1 MKRLVVGLSVLTV
14 VIGVSVYAIAQSQ
27 NKNDETPAAA
37 PAEAE
42 TAPPKAIPLTASEA
56 SAQSSAGEAPPV
68 SPAKLGSA
76 FSQDTRSSRFASSPP
91 TQPPATLPPSPL
103 GAAPSTLRMADA
115 TSTPDV
121 PSARDPFGRRGR
133 SDTAQVAQ
141 LPAQPPVSAPATT
154 PGDLTSP
161 AQIGGQSILKSPAA
175 IPAVAAVTPAAT
187 TSRFP
192 AAPLPQTPPV
202 ATGNRFAPVPAPRQI
217 QEPAPVNAAP
227 IGQQASPHRPAP
239 LQSASTAPAPL
250 QPVSPAPV
258 AIARSLSASPYQRGT
273 SPTPATY
280 AAANY
285 NATSVA
291 TSSGRPG
298 DRVLEGPQSASLV
311 VEKIAPAEI
320 QIGKS
325 SSFVIKVQNTGR
337 ADATKVV
344 LQDFVPEKTRFV
356 QADPPASPAPNGS
369 LIWQLGT
376 VKAGEETSVTLELE
390 PTDEG
395 EIGSVATV
403 SFQSQVS
410 ARTVATR
417 PLLTLE
423 QTAPPTVL
431 IGGDVVIRVKVANP
445 GTGAAS
451 GVILEED
458 VPEGLSHPAGKALE
472 FEVGTL
478 KPGESRDLELTM
490 KAMTAGF
497 VENVLSARSDAVST
511 VSSSSR
517 VEITAPEI
525 SLGLVGPRKRYL
537 ERKATYTVSIQNPG
551 TATAHDVEVIA
562 YLPKGLQFVD
572 TNNQGQYDAQSHA
585 VYWSLEELPAR
596 QSGNVELTA
605 MPVQAGQQRIRVEG
619 KAQMGLTHETEQ
631 VVDVEGFAALVF
643 SVVDLADP
651 IEVGGKTHYEIHVE
665 NQGSKTATNVEIGA
679 ILPAGLTP
687 IDGEGPTKAFV
698 TGQQVVFE
706 KLPRL
711 APKDKRVFRIQIQGR
726 QAGDQHVQV
735 QLQSDDMQSPLVK
748 EERTR
753 VYVDQ

>member
-14 VIGVSVYAIAQSQ
+14 VIGVGVYAIAQSQ
-27 NKNDETPAAA
+27 NKNNESAAAA
-37 PAEAE
+37 PPEAE
-42 TAPPKAIPLTASEA
+42 PAPPKAIPITASEA
-56 SAQSSAGEAPPV
+56 LAQSSTGEAPPV

-76 FSQDTRSSRFASSPP
+76 FSQDTGSSRFASSPSA
-91 TQPPATLPPSPL
+91 QPPTTLPPSPL
-103 GAAPSTLRMADA
+103 GSAPSTLTMSDA
-115 TSTPDV
+115 TPSSDV
-121 PSARDPFGRRGR
+121 PSAHDPFGRRGR
-133 SDTAQVAQ
+133 SDTSQVAQ
-141 LPAQPPVSAPATT
+141 LPAQPPIAVPATT
-154 PGDLTSP
+154 PSDLTP
-161 AQIGGQSILKSPAA
+161 PPHQAAAPVGGQSILKAPAA
-175 IPAVAAVTPAAT
+175 IPAIAAVTPAA
-187 TSRFP
+187 
-192 AAPLPQTPPV
+192 
-202 ATGNRFAPVPAPRQI
+202 ATNRFSTSPSPQAPPASTGTRFTQAPAPRQF
-217 QEPAPVNAAP
+217 QEPAPANATP
-227 IGQQASPHRPAP
+227 IGQQAAPYAAAP

-250 QPVSPAPV
+250 QPAPASPA
-258 AIARSLSASPYQRGT
+258 
-273 SPTPATY
+273 PATY

-285 NATSVA
+285 SANSVA

-376 VKAGEETSVTLELE
+376 IKAGEETSVTLELE

-417 PLLTLE
+417 PLLTIE
-423 QTAPPTVL
+423 QSAPPTVL
-431 IGGDVVIRVKVANP
+431 IGGDVIIRVKVANP

-478 KPGESRDLELTM
+478 RPGESRDLELTM

-497 VENVLSARSDAVST
+497 VENILSARSDAVST
-511 VSSSSR
+511 VSSTAR

-596 QSGNVELTA
+596 QAGNVELTA